1 MGALDVAMLQ
11 AVTALLVIATA
22 VAQADTCCQRRDVG
36 LSYHCPAVSCVDVFR
51 EPGQSDGFYWLKTPK
66 AVNRA
71 KGAIEVFCVNR
82 PVNCGREGV
91 WMRLAYIYT
100 TRYTNVLCP
109 GTLLT

>member
-22 VAQADTCCQRRDVG
+22 VAQADLCQRRDVG